1 MYVPQTVAVF
11 SSLSSIVESQ
21 DSLYIKLVMLEFE
34 SQLMKENADLLMD
47 PVRDIL
53 NSSFSQFINIV
64 KVEEDRF

>member
-21 DSLYIKLVMLEFE
+21 DSLYIKLVMLGFE

-47 PVRDIL
+47 PFRDIL

-64 KVEEDRF
+64 KIEEDRF